1 MNISEMN
8 KAIPFLLKNRIV
20 PFFWGSQ
27 GVGKTQFWNQY
38 CAKNN
43 LKLVV
48 LHTATQDVGDLVG
61 LLVKDEHGEVYHAR
75 PKWFPTEGE
84 GVIFLDELNRAP
96 TDVIQSLYSFVQNGT
111 IHTHKL
117 PPGWRVAAAG
127 NYQSERFN
135 VTDTSEAAWL
145 SRFCHI
151 DFTPTIEE
159 WLIYVEDKGL
169 HGLASFI
176 REQPDMLELSA
187 KEGGRLDTSF
197 ISRDRRAWAESVGK
211 LELEADMEDSLRYEL
226 YSGIVGPV
234 AAAAW
239 LSHKSKQE
247 TGLSLSDIL
256 KNYKKTVRSKV
267 LDITSSANNVRM
279 DVLNQPI
286 DELFAKLD
294 SNPHLLSADMSI
306 DNLKQFLLDIPIELA
321 MKAFVGMG
329 KLGSFHGKNDLLNDP
344 EYASKFEKA

>member
-1 MNISEMN
+1 MNISEIN

-43 LKLVV
+43 LQLRV

-61 LLVKDEHGEVYHAR
+61 LLVKGDDGGVYHAK

-96 TDVIQSLYSFVQNGT
+96 TDVIQAMYSFVQNGT

-117 PPGWRVAAAG
+117 PPGWRIAAAG
-127 NYQSERFN
+127 NYQSERFTT
-135 VTDTSEAAWL
+135 TDTSDSAWL

-151 DFTPTIEE
+151 DFTPTTEE
-159 WLIYVEDKGL
+159 WLVYAESRGL
-169 HGLASFI
+169 FSLASFI
-176 REQPDMLELSA
+176 REQPEMLNLTA
-187 KEGGRLDTSF
+187 KEGGRLDMSIIT
-197 ISRDRRAWAESVGK
+197 RDPRAWLESVGALD
-211 LELEADMEDSLRYEL
+211 LEEGLDDSLRYEL

-234 AAAAW
+234 AAAAR
-239 LSHKSKQE
+239 LTHRAKQE
-247 TGLSLSDIL
+247 TGLSLNDIL
-256 KNYKKTVRSKV
+256 KNYKKIARNKV
-267 LDITSSANNVRM
+267 LDITASASNVRM

-286 DELFAKLD
+286 DELFTKLE

-321 MKAFVGMG
+321 MKAFVGLG
-329 KLGSFHGKNDLLNDP
+329 KIGNFHGKNDLLNDP
-344 EYASKFEKA
+344 DYAAQFEKA